1 MLFVR
6 VCDKFFLQHVF
17 VFVVLQALLVNQLT
31 LMSQQINNYLE
42 CRGPELRAE
51 ASGKET
57 PLTGSGMCT
66 QIYVVLVARMFIMI
80 TKCMCLCGGTAHN
93 CTLGLKGLL
102 LESMDLSLVLDFFTS
117 VLTDETVIKCVETMS
132 FYLICFVVNI
142 EHRCS
147 LKPKCLRI

>member
-1 MLFVR
+1 MR

-31 LMSQQINNYLE
+31 PMSQQINNYLE

-51 ASGKET
+51 ASGKES

-80 TKCMCLCGGTAHN
+80 TKCMCLCGGTSQN

-102 LESMDLSLVLDFFTS
+102 LESMDLSLVLGFLLVGLQMRQLS
-117 VLTDETVIKCVETMS
+117 NVLKQCH
-132 FYLICFVVNI
+132 LILFALSLILSIDVV
-142 EHRCS
+142 
-147 LKPKCLRI
+147 